1 MTVKMTRKTSWFS
14 DLFIFKDSTLQR
26 LIYPVL
32 KELVYKITAIN
43 NIGRER
49 GWARR
54 KKKHSQG
61 EKKVSFTARHWGKL
75 QLAFSSPRVI
85 LTAQKSFFDAQDG
98 LRFFCEL
105 NVPNH
110 FTCPL
115 GKLRKVFSS
124 LLIAKSTSPLL
135 DTNFFALWFSG
146 WNFFC
151 QIL

>member
-14 DLFIFKDSTLQR
+14 DLFTFKDSTFAAVDLSHPLSVSVQDYRDKQHLQGEGMS
-26 LIYPVL
+26 
-32 KELVYKITAIN
+32 KK
-43 NIGRER
+43 
-49 GWARR
+49 

-61 EKKVSFTARHWGKL
+61 AKKVSFTARHWGKL
-75 QLAFSSPRVI
+75 QLAFSSPRVA

-98 LRFFCEL
+98 LQFFCEL

-115 GKLRKVFSS
+115 GKLRKVFTS

-135 DTNFFALWFSG
+135 DTNFFAL
-146 WNFFC
+146 
-151 QIL
+151 